1 MIYSLIHYPNIDTE
15 RIDRFRRV
23 YDSQVYLIRPHITLM
38 FPVSESIAEDKLVS
52 HLQNVLREVQPF
64 PIHLQG
70 LHKSSDDYLYLL
82 VGEGKE
88 ALVDLHAHIYSD
100 LLVNHCHPELP
111 YVPHLTL
118 GVFSENTNEYHEA
131 FDEAKRLDLNYRC
144 TLDILH
150 LVKINEQR
158 TQIVSSREF
167 SLIKRPT
174 WVG

>member
-1 MIYSLIHYPNIDTE
+1 MIYSLVHYPNIDTS
-15 RIDRFRRV
+15 RIDDFRRH
-23 YDSQVYLIRPHITLM
+23 YDPQVYLIRPHITLM
-38 FPVSESIAEDKLVS
+38 FPVSESITEDKLVS

-70 LHKSSDDYLYLL
+70 LHKSSDDYLFLL

-88 ALVDLHAHIYSD
+88 ALVDLHTHIYAD
-100 LLVNHCHPELP
+100 VLADHRHPELQ

-118 GVFSENTNEYHEA
+118 GVFARIQMNPKA
-131 FDEAKRLDLNYRC
+131 LDEAKRLDLNYRC
-144 TLDILH
+144 MLDKLH